1 MNKLVF
7 SLLLFSSL
15 LFSQTE
21 KKVGDFYK
29 VTTFDKIAAEL
40 IPSDENKVELSGI
53 NSNELEVVNR
63 NGELKLRMP
72 LLKIL
77 DGGNV
82 SAKVYYVKLESV
94 EANEGSE
101 ISGEAVFKTTA
112 FEIIAKEGAKINV
125 RLEVSKLTA
134 KVVSGAIVTTEG
146 SAKNQDLS
154 ISAGAIYDGKKLTTD
169 QTVVSINAG
178 GQASIFSTE
187 LVVAKVRAGGTIT
200 VYGNPKQVNQQT
212 FAGGRIQVVK

>member
-53 NSNELEVVNR
+53 NSNEVEVVNR